1 MWHHLRMKYG
11 IAATTSVM
19 PATTPQS
26 QADYVRRMARTA
38 EDAGFDSVWISDR
51 TVYPKDLAA
60 RYPDEFGLGKADP
73 SAQNVLEAVT
83 TLSYIAGA
91 TTRVKV
97 GMSVLV
103 LPFRH
108 PVLNA
113 KMLTTLDVLSGGR
126 LIAGFGT
133 GWMPEEFA
141 TMNADFDERGRVT
154 DEHINAFIALCQGEE
169 YKGSITSTA
178 GMTFFPRPL
187 QTPHPPIWIGGNSKA
202 AIRRAVRHGDA
213 WHGIGQSP
221 SEVSNTRN
229 AIGTLC
235 ETEGRPPS
243 KVAITLRSTLVM
255 DREVLGET
263 GQRKP
268 LTGSPQQI
276 RDDLDQYQDAGLD
289 YLILSIDQPTEDDT
303 AQAAFSFAKLAKL

>member
-1 MWHHLRMKYG
+1 MKYG
-11 IAATTSVM
+11 IAATTSVT

-26 QADYVRRMARTA
+26 QADYVRRMAQTA

-154 DEHINAFIALCQGEE
+154 DEHIRAFIALCQGEE
-169 YKGSITSTA
+169 YEGSITSTA
-178 GMTFFPRPL
+178 
-187 QTPHPPIWIGGNSKA
+187 A
-202 AIRRAVRHGDA
+202 
-213 WHGIGQSP
+213 
-221 SEVSNTRN
+221 
-229 AIGTLC
+229 
-235 ETEGRPPS
+235 
-243 KVAITLRSTLVM
+243 
-255 DREVLGET
+255 
-263 GQRKP
+263 
-268 LTGSPQQI
+268 
-276 RDDLDQYQDAGLD
+276 
-289 YLILSIDQPTEDDT
+289 
-303 AQAAFSFAKLAKL
+303 

>member
-1 MWHHLRMKYG
+1 M
-11 IAATTSVM
+11 
-19 PATTPQS
+19 
-26 QADYVRRMARTA
+26 
-38 EDAGFDSVWISDR
+38 WISDR
-51 TVYPKDLAA
+51 TVYPKDLAV

-97 GMSVLV
+97 VMSVLV

-141 TMNADFDERGRVT
+141 TMNADYDERGRVT
-154 DEHINAFIALCQGEE
+154 DEHICAFIALCQGEE
-169 YKGSITSTA
+169 YVGSITSTA

-187 QTPHPPIWIGGNSKA
+187 QTPHPPIWIGGNSKT

-243 KVAITLRSTLVM
+243 EVAITLRSTLVL
-255 DREVLGET
+255 DREVLDET
-263 GQRKP
+263 GQRKT

-289 YLILSIDQPTEDDT
+289 YLVLSIDQPTEDET
-303 AQAAFSFAKLAKL
+303 AQAAFSFAKLANL

>member
-1 MWHHLRMKYG
+1 MKYG
-11 IAATTSVM
+11 IAATTSVT

-26 QADYVRRMARTA
+26 QADYVRRMAQTA

-60 RYPDEFGLGKADP
+60 RYSDQFGPGKADP

-154 DEHINAFIALCQGEE
+154 DEHIRAFKALCQGEE
-169 YKGSITSTA
+169 YDGSITSTA

-187 QTPHPPIWIGGNSKA
+187 QTPYPPIWIGGNSKA
-202 AIRRAVRHGDA
+202 AMRRAARHGDA
-213 WHGIGQSP
+213 WHGIGQTP
-221 SEVSNTRN
+221 SEVASTRK
-229 AIGTLC
+229 AIEALC
-235 ETEGRPPS
+235 EVEDRPAS
-243 KVAITLRSTLVM
+243 EVAITLRSTLVLG
-255 DREVLGET
+255 REMLDEA

-268 LTGSPQQI
+268 LSGNPQHI
-276 RDDLDQYQDAGLD
+276 RDDLDQYQDVGLD
-289 YLILSIDQPTEDDT
+289 YLVLSIDQSTEDDT
-303 AQAAFSFAKLAKL
+303 AKAAISFAKLANL

>member
-1 MWHHLRMKYG
+1 MKYG

-60 RYPDEFGLGKADP
+60 RYPDELGLGKADP

-83 TLSYIAGA
+83 TLSYIAGD

-154 DEHINAFIALCQGEE
+154 DEHINAFIALCKGEE
-169 YKGSITSTA
+169 YKGSITST
-178 GMTFFPRPL
+178 
-187 QTPHPPIWIGGNSKA
+187 
-202 AIRRAVRHGDA
+202 
-213 WHGIGQSP
+213 
-221 SEVSNTRN
+221 
-229 AIGTLC
+229 
-235 ETEGRPPS
+235 
-243 KVAITLRSTLVM
+243 
-255 DREVLGET
+255 
-263 GQRKP
+263 
-268 LTGSPQQI
+268 
-276 RDDLDQYQDAGLD
+276 
-289 YLILSIDQPTEDDT
+289 
-303 AQAAFSFAKLAKL
+303 